1 MGWRGRDSAG
11 LAQGQVNAF
20 VDTVMDL
27 GRSIK
32 HVGGVGGGTC
42 RAAEATSFLRTLL
55 HCLGKFVNN
64 RCLFVGSDENHKYIL
79 WASCRSF

>member
-11 LAQGQVNAF
+11 LAQGQVNAS

-32 HVGGVGGGTC
+32 HVGGVGGGNM
-42 RAAEATSFLRTLL
+42 S
-55 HCLGKFVNN
+55 
-64 RCLFVGSDENHKYIL
+64 S
-79 WASCRSF
+79 S